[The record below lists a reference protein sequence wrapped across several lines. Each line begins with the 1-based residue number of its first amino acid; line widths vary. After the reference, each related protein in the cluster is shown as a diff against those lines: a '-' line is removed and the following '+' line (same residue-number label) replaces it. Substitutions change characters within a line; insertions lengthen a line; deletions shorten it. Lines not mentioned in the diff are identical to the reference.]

1 MQARCKKKIL
11 DTLPL
16 IAAAWLQCAGLAVS
30 SATAVVAGFGLC
42 NFVYNDENDER
53 TKMMKMKVSCSRNIV
68 AIAAAADSDSDDASS
83 RDDTSVRSRSTSV
96 ICGSIHTH
104 TAILA
109 VTLIGAGRD

>member
-1 MQARCKKKIL
+1 VQARCKKKIL